1 MKIHTNKLANPCI
14 IIIEA
19 AMNILVISND
29 LMERSV
35 IQQVLDH
42 SEHKVT
48 FVDHAKDAWN
58 LVAGDGIRFVIAD
71 ASAQEQ
77 PVHQLIQH
85 VRSNPELF
93 GHTYILLLINK
104 GQNGSLVSSLGVGA
118 DDYLNKPVAT
128 QELKARVSVG
138 VRILTMGD
146 TLMQA
151 REQLDS
157 MALYDN
163 LTGLM
168 NRQAFYKVAQ
178 GELER
183 ARRTS
188 EGISV
193 IAMDVDNFKDI
204 NARHGHSVG
213 DNVLQ
218 VIAQI
223 IREKSRP
230 YDCIGRWAGDQFT
243 IALPGIVSTDAEKI
257 AKRILTGVQA
267 SQITLKDGPPLE
279 IKLSA
284 GIASTQNLNAYTEID
299 NFIQSAVLAMSS
311 SKQNE
316 EEEVS
321 MVFI

>member
-1 MKIHTNKLANPCI
+1 
-14 IIIEA
+14 
-19 AMNILVISND
+19 MNILVISND

-35 IQQVLDH
+35 IQQVLEH
-42 SEHKVT
+42 SDHKVT
-48 FVDHAKDAWN
+48 FIENAKDAWKLITEN
-58 LVAGDGIRFVIAD
+58 EVRFVIAD
-71 ASAQEQ
+71 ASNQEQ
-77 PVHQLIQH
+77 TVHQLIQH
-85 VRSNPELF
+85 VRSNPNLF

-104 GQNGSLVSSLGVGA
+104 GQNGNLVASLGVGA

-128 QELKARVSVG
+128 QELKARVSIG

-151 REQLDS
+151 RDQLDNLA
-157 MALYDN
+157 MYDN
-163 LTGLM
+163 LTGLL

-183 ARRTS
+183 ARRAS

-193 IAMDVDNFKDI
+193 IALDVDNFKAI
-204 NARHGHSVG
+204 NKRHGHAVG
-213 DNVLQ
+213 DDVLQ
-218 VIAQI
+218 VVAQI

-257 AKRILTGVQA
+257 AKRILLGVRA
-267 SQITLKDGPPLE
+267 SEVSITDGPPLE

-284 GIASTQNLNAYTEID
+284 GIASTQNLNAYAEID
-299 NFIQSAVLAMSS
+299 TFIQSAVMAMSS

-316 EEEVS
+316 DEEVS
-321 MVFI
+321 VVIL

>member
-1 MKIHTNKLANPCI
+1 
-14 IIIEA
+14 
-19 AMNILVISND
+19 MNILVISND

-35 IQQVLDH
+35 IQQVLEHSDH
-42 SEHKVT
+42 RVT
-48 FVDHAKDAWN
+48 FVENAKDAWN
-58 LVAGDGIRFVIAD
+58 LIAESDIRFVIAD
-71 ASAQEQ
+71 ASTQEQ
-77 PVHQLIQH
+77 GVHQLIQH
-85 VRSNPELF
+85 VRSNPNLF

-104 GQNGSLVSSLGVGA
+104 GQNGGLISSLGIGA
-118 DDYLNKPVAT
+118 DDYLNKPIAP

-151 REQLDS
+151 RDQLDS
-157 MALYDN
+157 MAMYDN

-168 NRQAFYKVAQ
+168 NRQAFYKVSQ

-183 ARRTS
+183 ARRAS

-193 IAMDVDNFKDI
+193 IALDVDNFKAI
-204 NARHGHSVG
+204 NAEHGHPVG

-218 VIAQI
+218 VVAQI
-223 IREKSRP
+223 IREKCRP

-243 IALPGIVSTDAEKI
+243 IALPGIVSTDAEKV
-257 AKRILTGVQA
+257 AKRILAGVQA
-267 SQITLKDGPPLE
+267 SEISITDGSPLE

-284 GIASTQNLNAYTEID
+284 GIASAQSLNAYAEID
-299 NFIQSAVLAMSS
+299 TFIQSAVLAMSS
-311 SKQNE
+311 SKQNA

-321 MVFI
+321 VVFV